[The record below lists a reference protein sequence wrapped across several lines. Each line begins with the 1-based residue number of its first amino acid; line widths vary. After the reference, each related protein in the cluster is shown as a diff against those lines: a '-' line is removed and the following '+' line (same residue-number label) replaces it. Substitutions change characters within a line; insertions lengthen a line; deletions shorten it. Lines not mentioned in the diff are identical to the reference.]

1 MEEANRKQPVEEEQV
16 QKVAEQVEEA
26 SAPQSGEAETSE
38 EIDSISDE
46 ALVSRTELEM
56 EFEPRESSPVEV
68 IEEPMDQ
75 QLIVPVH
82 SAPDFANLHHLEPV
96 QEIVDEKCEQVVVE
110 KEESS
115 VNLDDMFNKLS
126 ADAEKNKV
134 PKTEEEE
141 ERERSMAE
149 INIILEQTYTAIDLC
164 DHRLVDGCDLR
175 EEDFDKDVEE
185 NVQVI
190 TYRKSKKTKTNCEE
204 KFQEKLRKL
213 SCFAHPELEPSYSP
227 NSMSQVEEII
237 QSLLKLYYFWIRSS
251 SEP

>member
-1 MEEANRKQPVEEEQV
+1 MEEEANRKQPVEEEQI
-16 QKVAEQVEEA
+16 QKVAEQMEEA
-26 SAPQSGEAETSE
+26 SAPQTGEAETSE

-82 SAPDFANLHHLEPV
+82 SGPDFANLHHLEPV
-96 QEIVDEKCEQVVVE
+96 QEIVDEKFEQVVVQ

-115 VNLDDMFNKLS
+115 VNLDDMFNKLN

-134 PKTEEEE
+134 PKTEEQE
-141 ERERSMAE
+141 ERERNMAD

-190 TYRKSKKTKTNCEE
+190 IYRKLRGKKICGEE
-204 KFQEKLRKL
+204 KFQEKNKETFLVHPPRPKGLTTPLLVWLKWRK
-213 SCFAHPELEPSYSP
+213 SYEL
-227 NSMSQVEEII
+227 
-237 QSLLKLYYFWIRSS
+237 
-251 SEP
+251 